1 MAYKEPRP
9 FEIKELGSAGEFAG
23 YLSVFDEI
31 DSYNDTIKPG
41 AYKKTLRE
49 RKKFPILWQHDYTVP
64 IGSFTGSEDEKGLL
78 INGSLNL
85 DVKQG
90 QEARSLIMRG
100 DVDGLSI
107 GFDAVKW
114 AIEERDK
121 VNVRVLKEIRLWEG
135 SIVTFPA
142 DQHARIMQAKA
153 ASILRRPEELTDEDL
168 HEWLRCLPDE
178 QRSRIESL
186 LRSEP
191 ELSSTRD
198 SEQPS
203 DFAALSAMLRDF
215 EERLRA

>member
-9 FEIKELGSAGEFAG
+9 FEIKELGGAGEFTG
-23 YLSVFDEI
+23 YLSVFDEV

-49 RKKFPILWQHDYTVP
+49 HKKFPILWQHDWTMPV
-64 IGSFTGSEDEKGLL
+64 GSFVGQEDEKGLL
-78 INGSLNL
+78 IQGSLNL
-85 DVKQG
+85 DVRQG

-107 GFDAVKW
+107 GFDAIKW
-114 AIEERDK
+114 ERDDD
-121 VNVRVLKEIRLWEG
+121 VRVLKEIRLWEG

-153 ASILRRPEELTDEDL
+153 ASMLRRPEDLTDE
-168 HEWLRCLPDE
+168 EFEAMVRCLPVE
-178 QRSRIESL
+178 QRDRFAKILSL

-191 ELSSTRD
+191 GASSTRE
-198 SEQPS
+198 SEQPIYQVM
-203 DFAALSAMLRDF
+203 DQMIRRLNALKT
-215 EERLRA
+215 